1 MISKSHI
8 IKCKHYYRCSMFF
21 RTPANWTG
29 AQHNGTITRT
39 IINNINLF
47 LMFSWSSSLLGFLF
61 QNPEYD
67 KENFI
72 MNNMKLIWF
81 DYQILLPVHPAGRN
95 NQYTLP
101 SYVVSSQL
109 DGWISEETNNC
120 GYLKSFI
127 RLIIVVHVMPSM
139 LLITDVYLVSSPG
152 LSGGRSVIIQP
163 QYLTQFYCTT
173 ICERMNGCCCFKG

>member
-1 MISKSHI
+1 MVQSQGQTSTTLT
-8 IKCKHYYRCSMFF
+8 CSWCFHGPHPF
-21 RTPANWTG
+21 V
-29 AQHNGTITRT
+29 
-39 IINNINLF
+39 
-47 LMFSWSSSLLGFLF
+47 GFLF

-67 KENFI
+67 KEHFI

-101 SYVVSSQL
+101 TYVVSSQL

-127 RLIIVVHVMPSM
+127 RLIIVVHVMPSI
-139 LLITDVYLVSSPG
+139 LLITDVYLVSSLG
-152 LSGGRSVIIQP
+152 WVVIIQP
-163 QYLTQFYCTT
+163 QYLTQFYGTT
-173 ICERMNGCCCFKG
+173 ICGRMNGCCFKG